1 MTHSRSTFLATSGAL
16 ALAASAPVRAQ
27 TSRVPLRVGMGPSDA
42 YAEAWYAADAG
53 FFQKAGLNVD
63 VQGFNSGAVSTA
75 AIVAGTLDISGT
87 STLPIVNAVARGIP
101 LVIIAAAAVNTAKS
115 PQAVMVVRKDGS
127 VRAPKDLIGKTVGLN
142 VLRTASE
149 LALDAWLVKN
159 GVDAARVK
167 VVEVL
172 ASEMG
177 LALERGRIDAFIA
190 GEPALSAALQGN
202 RVYIFADPMSAIAPR
217 YLYAA
222 WCTSQ
227 SFAQRNPDLVKRF
240 ASAIYDTA
248 RWANRHHAETAPI
261 LAKYTKLDI
270 ADVGTMMRAEFADQL
285 RGAELQP
292 LLDSALKFGY
302 LPRPVTLSELLLS

>member
-1 MTHSRSTFLATSGAL
+1 MQARSRSTFLTASIAL
-16 ALAASAPVRAQ
+16 ALAANAPARAQ
-27 TSRVPLRVGMGPSDA
+27 TSRLPLRVGMGPSDA

-101 LVIIAAAAVNTAKS
+101 LVIIAAAAVNTVKS
-115 PQAVMVVRKDGS
+115 PQAVMVVRNDGS
-127 VRAPKDLIGKTVGLN
+127 VRSPKDLIDKTVGMN

-159 GVDAARVK
+159 SVDAARVK
-167 VVEVL
+167 KVEVL

-190 GEPALSAALQGN
+190 GEPALSAALQGK
-202 RVYIFADPMSAIAPR
+202 RVHIFADPMSAIAPR

-222 WCTSQ
+222 WCTTA
-227 SFAQRNPDLVKRF
+227 SFLSPIHATWFRPWMAARATCYGSTGGSFPRLKADIITIF
-240 ASAIYDTA
+240 STA
-248 RWANRHHAETAPI
+248 REEPLRCTPI
-261 LAKYTKLDI
+261 
-270 ADVGTMMRAEFADQL
+270 R
-285 RGAELQP
+285 
-292 LLDSALKFGY
+292 SC
-302 LPRPVTLSELLLS
+302 